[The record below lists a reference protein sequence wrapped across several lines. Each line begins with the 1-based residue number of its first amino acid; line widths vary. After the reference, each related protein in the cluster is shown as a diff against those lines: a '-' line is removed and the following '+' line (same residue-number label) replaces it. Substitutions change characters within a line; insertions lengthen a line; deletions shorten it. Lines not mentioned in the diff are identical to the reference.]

1 MFILTWILLLLR
13 CRPSCTVLPCLTSSL
28 WQKLLRLP
36 WQQKIHDNCLT
47 EDCHCSHFPFLPCW
61 RLPAPKQGGEQPYC
75 LPRIIAT
82 LLAEFLAI
90 ISTSLQKFR
99 AWRENSLFEYFM
111 CGHLALGW
119 FRMFF
124 FSSFRA
130 KVTNSTVY
138 ALAFSFSS
146 KNERNMKLLSF
157 NLLYFST
164 VSLFNFD
171 HDGYETREKYPSSSL
186 EDASLL
192 STMMWTLD
200 GKSVPSCLSLPR
212 FNRSTGSTELP
223 RCNRNIHESSMIWIP
238 MIWRVQ
244 KNWIRRMKLL
254 SYLHF
259 SRTVYLFL
267 PPIFPKRFYCPSLP
281 SHYRFEDEQP
291 MENNQQ
297 RFNFKFNTYSSYFRG
312 NKPKSN
318 G

>member
-1 MFILTWILLLLR
+1 ML
-13 CRPSCTVLPCLTSSL
+13 
-28 WQKLLRLP
+28 
-36 WQQKIHDNCLT
+36 
-47 EDCHCSHFPFLPCW
+47 
-61 RLPAPKQGGEQPYC
+61 
-75 LPRIIAT
+75 
-82 LLAEFLAI
+82 
-90 ISTSLQKFR
+90 
-99 AWRENSLFEYFM
+99 
-111 CGHLALGW
+111 
-119 FRMFF
+119 F

-171 HDGYETREKYPSSSL
+171 HDGYETREKYPSSSH

-223 RCNRNIHESSMIWIP
+223 RCNSILHESPYDVIP
-238 MIWRVQ
+238 DDLESPE
-244 KNWIRRMKLL
+244 KLNKTNKTPIL
-254 SYLHF
+254 PPLFQNGLPFPSSHF
-259 SRTVYLFL
+259 SKTV
-267 PPIFPKRFYCPSLP
+267 YCPSLP